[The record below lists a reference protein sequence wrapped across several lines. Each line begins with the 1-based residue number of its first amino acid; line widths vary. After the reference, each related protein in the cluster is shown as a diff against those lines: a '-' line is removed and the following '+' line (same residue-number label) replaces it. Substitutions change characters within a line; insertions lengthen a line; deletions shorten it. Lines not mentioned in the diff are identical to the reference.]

1 MLRLQRVIAL
11 SLLLFCGA
19 SARGEIYKCTDASGA
34 VQFSDRPCTG
44 VSTLIGKKTPPPQTQ
59 SPDEHMQ
66 KTRRLLDALREERD
80 QAKQEHAQQQAEA
93 EKRKRNCVTARD
105 YLRNITTASRL
116 YRLDEAGNRV
126 IFSDAERTR
135 ATNEAQAQ
143 VAHWCD

>member
-11 SLLLFCGA
+11 SLLLCSA
-19 SARGEIYKCTDASGA
+19 SARGEIYKCTDANGG
-34 VQFSDRPCTG
+34 VQFTDRPCTG
-44 VSTLIGKKTPPPQTQ
+44 VSTLIGKKAPPPDAR
-59 SPDEHMQ
+59 SPDEHLQ
-66 KTRRLLDALREERD
+66 KTLRLLDALQEERD
-80 QAKQEHAQQQAEA
+80 QAKREHAQQQAEA